1 MIHFSKLIRHGH
13 GLAPVLLKRATSIT
27 LDWDVR
33 QKSRFESTD
42 SAGRQ
47 VGVFLQRGQVVRG
60 GDVLVGEDGSL
71 LKVLAAP
78 QAVLRI
84 SHCSQ
89 HGTPFDLTRAAY
101 HLGNR
106 HVPIELQTDHL
117 KIEPDHV
124 LADMLR
130 AMHLIVHEV
139 QDSFEPENGAY
150 GEHGGGHH
158 HHGDDHG
165 HAHAHAH
172 EHLHTHGHAHE
183 PAQAAH
189 HSHGHQHHVH
199 GPGCDHDHGHA
210 HDKPQA

>member
-1 MIHFSKLIRHGH
+1 MIHFSKLIRHGQ

-84 SHCSQ
+84 THCSQ

-106 HVPIELQTDHL
+106 HVPIELQADHL

-130 AMHLIVHEV
+130 DMHMTVVAVDEA
-139 QDSFEPENGAY
+139 FEPENGAY
-150 GEHGGGHH
+150 GEHASQAGHGHH
-158 HHGDDHG
+158 D
-165 HAHAHAH
+165 HAHKHA
-172 EHLHTHGHAHE
+172 EPHA
-183 PAQAAH
+183 
-189 HSHGHQHHVH
+189 HVH
-199 GPGCDHDHGHA
+199 GPGCGHDHSH
-210 HDKPQA
+210 